1 MIVSQRFVWAHI
13 PKTGGDATAT
23 MIGRVPR
30 LVLLSDHLRDNAKHL
45 PFDERRG
52 SIEGRLLVANIRRL
66 PEWAMSYARHYEKY
80 GAFPDYVA
88 GGRQWPEVVAA
99 RPAADDL
106 LDLIVG
112 KYEVDRWI
120 RQEHLAD
127 DVVGFLREVDDLT
140 EAEEGA
146 IRSVGMVN
154 HQRSAMQRMRM
165 GTARRFFGRKHLETL
180 YANNPRWA
188 AIEREVYR

>member
-45 PFDERRG
+45 PLSERRG
-52 SIEGRLLVANIRRL
+52 SIEGKLLVANIRRL
-66 PEWAMSYARHYEKY
+66 PDWAMSHARHFEQY
-80 GAFPDYVA
+80 GAFPDYVPA
-88 GGRQWPEVVAA
+88 GRQRPEAVAA
-99 RPAADDL
+99 RSAADDL
-106 LDLIVG
+106 LDRIVG
-112 KYEVDRWI
+112 EFEVDRWI
-120 RQEHLAD
+120 RQEHLKD
-127 DVVGFLREVDDLT
+127 DLVGLLREVAGLT
-140 EAEEGA
+140 AAEEEA
-146 IRSVGMVN
+146 IRSVGRVN
-154 HQRSAMQRMRM
+154 RQRSAMQRLRM
-165 GTARRFFGRKHLETL
+165 GSGRRFFGRKHLETL